1 MSQSEIGAADPLALA
16 AWLEKITRQDSFGSA
31 VGVFLFDPKIQQ
43 IADVFRAQATANAEL
58 RAEVARLREAILKFA
73 EDCKD
78 DFDSNTEGRGTQ
90 YKAGWKA
97 GLEHLAAGLRV
108 GVYNMSPTPKP
119 LRKCE
124 GCNALCEQGVCDDCS
139 GVNIV
144 AGWDAEMAM
153 AIDPAPEVT
162 L

>member
-1 MSQSEIGAADPLALA
+1 MSEVSELVLGLGFEEHTPGHWAFFGD
-16 AWLEKITRQDSFGSA
+16 ENEVVRTITDLS
-31 VGVFLFDPKIQQ
+31 
-43 IADVFRAQATANAEL
+43 TTNAEL
-58 RAEVARLREAILKFA
+58 RAEVARLRVKILEFA
-73 EDCKD
+73 EGCKD
-78 DFDSNTEGRGTQ
+78 DLDSNTEGRGTQ